1 MTLSWEEVIL
11 HFYSFHSNF
20 SNIFLP
26 LQYTLYCN
34 INTMTG
40 KKLLLTFSKAHRSR
54 VFGVLVLG
62 FWANVATL
70 LLPLVIAQTYSLL
83 FDFQSARGRLLEK
96 FGIGW
101 QADFNSWLAF
111 LPILILIKAILDF
124 FRKSEQGKLTETF
137 LHWLRQR
144 LFLHQLRMEVRHY
157 EERGVGRYL
166 LRFSGDLSSV
176 QQFLSKGILQF
187 SADMLLVMMGLAL
200 LFWLDSWLG
209 GLMLIASLLLGGAVL
224 IINRQIGKLETQ
236 RRDQKSALLSFIN
249 LRLLNIASLK
259 AFNKETPELRQ
270 FDRRAGK
277 IRRLGF
283 SYHGWAALLEA
294 LVPFVVYA
302 ALTLAF
308 LLIYSWKQ
316 SGYAFQSDNIF
327 AFILVLLAL
336 RNTLS
341 RTLRIG
347 LVWKKGNISLQK
359 IAQLLQQSTET
370 NWSKPELNFK
380 QPTLRLAGVALQF
393 YDNRIFENLYFTLP
407 PGKRG
412 GIIGKSGS
420 GKSALVKMLAGLYQP
435 SAGQIYLDAHSTLDL
450 HPKSSRRPFAF
461 VSDALP
467 LYGKTIGEAL
477 AYSRRHQAKAA
488 GQFKAWQQLF
498 PALQSLE
505 METPLRESGRLSG
518 SQLQLL
524 QWLRALLTKKSFL
537 ILDEPFQNLDTE
549 TAQKLWQQ
557 IPADCAVLLLTAN
570 AATLESLDIQ
580 LDWHLNLE
588 KDTAPEKLTPLKQ

>member
-1 MTLSWEEVIL
+1 MSWEEVIL

-20 SNIFLP
+20 SNIFSP
-26 LQYTLYCN
+26 LQYTPYCN
-34 INTMTG
+34 TNIMTG
-40 KKLLLTFSKAHRSR
+40 KKLLLAFSKAHRSR
-54 VFGVLVLG
+54 VLGVLLLG
-62 FWANVATL
+62 FWANAATL

-96 FGIGW
+96 FGISW
-101 QADFNSWLAF
+101 QADFRSWLAF

-137 LHWLRQR
+137 LHWLRRR
-144 LFLHQLRMEVRHY
+144 LFLHQLRMELKQY

-249 LRLLNIASLK
+249 LRLLNVAALK
-259 AFNKETPELRQ
+259 AFNKETPELQR
-270 FDRRAGK
+270 FDRRAKK
-277 IRRLGF
+277 IQQLGF
-283 SYHGWAALLEA
+283 LYHRQAALLEA
-294 LVPFVVYA
+294 CVPFAVYA
-302 ALTLAF
+302 TLALAF
-308 LLIYSWKQ
+308 LLVYNWKQ

-327 AFILVLLAL
+327 AFILILLAL
-336 RNTLS
+336 RSTLS

-347 LVWKKGNISLQK
+347 LVWKKGKISLQK
-359 IAQLLQQSTET
+359 ITQLLQQDTEAG
-370 NWSKPELNFK
+370 WSKPELNFK
-380 QPTLRLAGVALQF
+380 QPTLRLDGLTLQF
-393 YDNRIFENLYFTLP
+393 HENHIFENLHFTLS

-412 GIIGKSGS
+412 VIIGKSGS
-420 GKSALVKMLAGLYQP
+420 GKSALVKTLAGLYQP
-435 SAGQIYLDAHSTLDL
+435 SAGQIHLDAHSIFDL
-450 HPKSSRRPFAF
+450 HPKSLRRQLAF

-488 GQFKAWQQLF
+488 ALFQQWQSLF
-498 PALQSLE
+498 PALQGLDFN
-505 METPLRESGRLSG
+505 TPLRESGRLSG

-524 QWLRALLTKKSFL
+524 QWLRALLTKKPFL
-537 ILDEPFQNLDTE
+537 ILDEPFQNLDAE
-549 TAQKLWQQ
+549 TVQILWQQ
-557 IPADCAVLLLTAN
+557 IPADCAVLLLTSN
-570 AATLESLDIQ
+570 VEILERLDIQ

-588 KDTAPEKLTPLKQ
+588 KNTLSEKLIPLAQ